1 MIKYCTLFIIRQMQI
16 KNTLKNDFAQWG
28 WKKFKNYITSA
39 GDAMG
44 KSNLQSYIDRM
55 AHA

>member
-1 MIKYCTLFIIRQMQI
+1 MQI